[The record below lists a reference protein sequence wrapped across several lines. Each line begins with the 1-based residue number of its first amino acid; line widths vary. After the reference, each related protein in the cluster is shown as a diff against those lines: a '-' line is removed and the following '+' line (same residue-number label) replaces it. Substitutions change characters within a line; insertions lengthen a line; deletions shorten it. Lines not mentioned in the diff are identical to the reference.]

1 MADEGDA
8 LVAGNFCQTPSYM
21 SGLGKEVVQEE
32 FKKQVDVFVKNN
44 VDFLIG
50 EVIFSVEIFP
60 RLEFQSNYLT
70 SIYCDFHVIIIFVAV
85 YVCGRGRMGD

>member
-1 MADEGDA
+1 
-8 LVAGNFCQTPSYM
+8 M

-50 EVIFSVEIFP
+50 EVNFSVEIFP
-60 RLEFQSNYLT
+60 RVEFQSNYLT
-70 SIYCDFHVIIIFVAV
+70 LFIVISMLILFF
-85 YVCGRGRMGD
+85 